1 MATPLLCIS
10 TCPDAKT
17 AGHIAHTLVEERMAA
32 CVNRIPGVMSTYR
45 WRGKVEDSAE
55 IMLVIKT
62 TRECFDALR
71 ARLLELSPYQT
82 PELIALDITD
92 GSAAYLDWLAAETT
106 GGAPD

>member
-17 AGHIAHTLVEERMAA
+17 AGHIARTLVKERLAA
-32 CVNRIPGVMSTYR
+32 CVNQIPGITSTYR
-45 WRGKVEDSAE
+45 WQGKVEDSTE

-62 TRECFDALR
+62 TRACFAALR

-106 GGAPD
+106 GSTPG